1 MMLLRNSNKR
11 IKPERYMLS
20 KKFLVGI
27 IVVLVLA
34 ACSDGDDSQ
43 LFEPTSDDVEV
54 QDFMWHAM
62 NEWYFW
68 QQDVPDLADDRF
80 SSDQAYTA
88 FLQATPDPEDF
99 IRSLL
104 FSEDR
109 FTFWRE
115 DIDDLVNSL
124 SGVSKSNGLQFFTV
138 DLTNDTTNNLFLF
151 IRNVVPG
158 SDAFDKGIRRGDV
171 IYQIDGQSLTSN
183 TIDQLLAPD
192 NYTVGLGE
200 LDIANRVVNPTS
212 ETVSLTTVENF
223 QEHPSRLATTLDING
238 QKIGYLM
245 YQRFNRD
252 FNDELNAAF
261 GQFLADGVTDLVLDM
276 RYNPGGS
283 VNTSRLLASMIY
295 GTNTSDLYIRQ
306 RWNDKW
312 QEQFS
317 SQQLEDFFADRVRS
331 GVPLNSLEL
340 PRVYVLTT
348 ERTASASELVING
361 LTPYVQVIQIGTT
374 SRGKNEFSITLVDD
388 PTGVNGPYTF
398 GDGRRINNINP
409 NNRWALQPLAGRN
422 ENAVGFLDYSAGFTP
437 DFEVVEDVFRLGT
450 FGDPNEPLLAQALEL
465 ITEVSS
471 KSGFQERELPP
482 RAHIIMGYDTPAQEL
497 MILDKPLLQK
507 E

>member
-1 MMLLRNSNKR
+1 MILLRNNIGKVKR
-11 IKPERYMLS
+11 DVFILPKR
-20 KKFLVGI
+20 FIVGI
-27 IVVLVLA
+27 TALVFLT
-34 ACSDGDDSQ
+34 ACSDDDDLQ
-43 LFEPTSDDVEV
+43 MFEPTSDDVEV
-54 QDFMWHAM
+54 QDFVWQAM
-62 NEWYFW
+62 NQWYFW

-88 FLQATPDPEDF
+88 FLQDTPDPEDF

-104 FSEDR
+104 FTEDR

-138 DLTNDTTNNLFLF
+138 DLTNDTTTNLFLF
-151 IRNVVPG
+151 VRNVVPG
-158 SDAFDKGIRRGDV
+158 SDAFNKGIRRGDV
-171 IYQIDGQSLTSN
+171 IYQIDGQPLTPN

-192 NYTVGLGE
+192 SYTVGLGE
-200 LDIANRVVNPTS
+200 LDVANRLVNPSS
-212 ETVSLTTVENF
+212 ETISLTKEENF
-223 QEHPSRLATTLDING
+223 QEHPIRLATTLDING

-261 GQFLADGVTDLVLDM
+261 GQFVADGVTDLVLDM

-306 RWNDKW
+306 RWNDKQ

-317 SQQLEDFFADRVRS
+317 SQQLDDFFADRVRS
-331 GVPLNSLEL
+331 GVPLHSLEL

-348 ERTASASELVING
+348 SRTASASELVING
-361 LTPYVQVIQIGTT
+361 LDPYVQVIQIGTT

-398 GDGRRINNINP
+398 GDGRRIDNINP

-422 ENAVGFLDYSAGFTP
+422 ENAVGFLDYTSGFAP
-437 DFEVVEDVFRLGT
+437 DFEVVEDVFTLGT

-465 ITEVSS
+465 IAGVTS
-471 KSGFQERELPP
+471 KSRSQERELPP
-482 RAHIIMGYDTPAQEL
+482 RAHIIIGYDTPAQEL